1 MTSALFMN
9 KEQLVRG
16 LDKFTAKNKYAFFD
30 WKELLSH
37 VNDQV
42 NAYTLVSL
50 FSMTKEAELLLELN
64 LCRLHDED
72 IPGSSHPSSCPQDEA
87 TKIQAET
94 STKKTHLGAMT
105 RSRAKHIQQEV
116 NALLADSNIDMN
128 ENYILPKSCVLLLL
142 RFLPMEIIQAYGEKC
157 NEQDFINGVHCLRTS
172 PYTPWV
178 QWDEKELED

>member
-1 MTSALFMN
+1 MSPCIN
-9 KEQLVRG
+9 QE
-16 LDKFTAKNKYAFFD
+16 
-30 WKELLSH
+30 
-37 VNDQV
+37 DQESRTTPFEEGV
-42 NAYTLVSL
+42 D
-50 FSMTKEAELLLELN
+50 
-64 LCRLHDED
+64 DED

-87 TKIQAET
+87 TKIQGET
-94 STKKTHLGAMT
+94 STKKTYLGPMT

-128 ENYILPKSCVLLLL
+128 KNYILPKSCVLLLL

-178 QWDEKELED
+178 QWDEKELEDYTKESSKLFQSTNIASAAPDFIADLAGP